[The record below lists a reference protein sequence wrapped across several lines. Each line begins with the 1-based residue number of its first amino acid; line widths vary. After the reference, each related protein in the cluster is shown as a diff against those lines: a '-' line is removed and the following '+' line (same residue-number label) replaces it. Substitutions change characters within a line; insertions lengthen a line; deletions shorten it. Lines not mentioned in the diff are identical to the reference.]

1 MGHVQHIH
9 ITPTKGAPVEAVGEI
24 EVVKG
29 IGVVGDRHALQ
40 PGEWDESHVGEELTL
55 VEAESIDML
64 ARDHDIHLN
73 PGETRRNITTRGV
86 SLSDLVGKRIRVGE
100 VVADVVELCEP
111 CQHMQSIVG
120 KPVMRPL
127 AHRAG
132 IRVLLVNSGTVRVGD
147 EVEAIGDAGA
157 VTGSDAGQ
165 HAIEGRV

>member
-1 MGHVQHIH
+1 M
-9 ITPTKGAPVEAVGEI
+9 
-24 EVVKG
+24 
-29 IGVVGDRHALQ
+29 
-40 PGEWDESHVGEELTL
+40 
-55 VEAESIDML
+55 
-64 ARDHDIHLN
+64 
-73 PGETRRNITTRGV
+73 